1 MHTTS
6 ISLLER
12 LRLPGEEVAWARFVE
27 LYAPLLYFWA
37 NRTGMPEADAADLVQ
52 DVFLVLVHK
61 LPEFRY
67 DPHKSFRSWLR
78 TILFNKWR
86 DRLRRAAAVPET
98 QGPRALANATIPD
111 ANQMFGEMEYRQ
123 RLVGRAL
130 ELMKTEF
137 QPATWRACWAVVVE
151 GRPAAEVGAELG
163 MSVDAVY
170 TAKSR
175 VLRRLRSELD
185 GLLE

>member
-6 ISLLER
+6 ISLLAR
-12 LRLPGEEVAWARFVE
+12 LRLPGEEEAWARFVE
-27 LYAPLLYFWA
+27 LYAPLLYYWA
-37 NRTGMPEADAADLVQ
+37 NRTGMPEGDAADLVQ
-52 DVFLVLVHK
+52 DVFLVLVQK

-67 DPHKSFRSWLR
+67 DRDKSFRAWLR

-86 DRLRRAAAVPET
+86 DRLRRASAVPEIHDLE
-98 QGPRALANATIPD
+98 ALANASIPD
-111 ANQMFGEMEYRQ
+111 DTQMFGEMEYRQ

-130 ELMKTEF
+130 EMMKVEF
-137 QPATWRACWAVVVE
+137 QPATWQAFWKVIVE

-163 MSVDAVY
+163 ISIEAVY